1 MLYELALAGI
11 GGNTVHQVKSNLCG
25 LEINQWAAYRS
36 RRGSLNIGRRVEQ
49 AAANII
55 AMNINKGFKCEDWVE
70 PLEFMPHEDDIVE
83 SFEEQ
88 IND

>member
-1 MLYELALAGI
+1 M
-11 GGNTVHQVKSNLCG
+11 

-55 AMNINKGFKCEDWVE
+55 AMNINKGLKGDDWVE
-70 PLEFMPHEDDIVE
+70 PLSFMPHEDDIVE
-83 SFEEQ
+83 SFESQ
-88 IND
+88 ILD

>member
-1 MLYELALAGI
+1 MLFELALAGI
-11 GGNTVHQVKSNLCG
+11 GGNTVHQVKNNLTM

-55 AMNINKGFKCEDWVE
+55 AMNINKGLKAEDWVE
-70 PLEFMPHEDDIVE
+70 PLEFMPNEDDIVE
-83 SFEEQ
+83 SFEGQ
-88 IND
+88 IDS